1 MHEEAVARCS
11 TFAARRDQAALSPQ
25 GPLALVNT
33 QWVSRE
39 QTVWAAPGVW
49 SPRPDGAPGLMVTA
63 VASDNVT
70 VDGVL
75 VDGQAVVS
83 PRGEQPAS
91 DVRFSETVTATIIA
105 GEAGYAL
112 RVFDQ
117 ESANATAFSHID
129 RYDYNGDWVLT
140 ASWREIPGGSV
151 VGFEHLKDDG
161 HARDEVVP
169 GDIILDFEGEAHTL
183 SAFKAGN
190 ALQLVFADAT
200 SGVETYSVG
209 RFLFCAPQPDGT
221 ITLDFNYA
229 VLPPCAFSYQYNC
242 PLPPANNRLPFAIA
256 AGEKQVMASSGGLL
270 HPD

>member
-1 MHEEAVARCS
+1 MTEEAVARYA
-11 TFAARRDQAALSPQ
+11 TFAERRHQAALSPQ
-25 GPLALVNT
+25 GSLALVNT
-33 QWVSRE
+33 QWVTDE

-49 SPRPDGAPGLMVTA
+49 APRLDGEPGLMVKA
-63 VASDNVT
+63 VASDNIT

-75 VDGQAVVS
+75 VDGEASVS
-83 PRGEQPAS
+83 PKGDKPAS
-91 DVRFSETVTATIIA
+91 EVRFSDTVSATVIA
-105 GEAGYAL
+105 GEPGFAL

-117 ESANATAFSHID
+117 QSDDATGFSHID
-129 RYDYNGDWVLT
+129 RYDYNPDWVLS
-140 ASWREIPGGSV
+140 AAWREIPGGSI

-161 HARDEVVP
+161 NARDEVVP
-169 GDIILDFEGEAHTL
+169 GDIVLEFEGESYTL
-183 SAFKAGN
+183 SAFKAGT

-242 PLPPANNRLPFAIA
+242 PLPPANNRLPFPIR
-256 AGEKQVMASSGGLL
+256 AGEKQVMATSGGLL
-270 HPD
+270 HPE